1 MGAPRNVP
9 RWFSALWMLLAIYP
23 PTSSPLPSSS
33 SHYPS
38 FLSLLHFLLTP
49 SHPSFPPSCYIPS
62 PCTLLLPPLRVG
74 KGLNRPVQSTT
85 SSTSNLRVS
94 RVLCYVIFSRV
105 ARVLPRGKTIL
116 FRSFVWPFI
125 SFRSVRLFPVRQY
138 KRPIRFTIRLE
149 LVPLETLC
157 SRLRFV
163 SSYFPSTSYG
173 TASLRVMHRRV
184 ERVYSP
190 LG

>member
-1 MGAPRNVP
+1 MTAYVLVRLQRYDVFPHAFCFNFVGATNSRALSPSFLCFSLVSSLMGAPRNVP

-116 FRSFVWPFI
+116 FRSFV
-125 SFRSVRLFPVRQY
+125 
-138 KRPIRFTIRLE
+138 
-149 LVPLETLC
+149 
-157 SRLRFV
+157 
-163 SSYFPSTSYG
+163 
-173 TASLRVMHRRV
+173 
-184 ERVYSP
+184 
-190 LG
+190 